1 MSRYE
6 EVTREKAEELKE
18 EEKACE
24 EQFKK
29 EALELQETRR
39 KLEEEKVRLEAQKE
53 CDSLEKEA
61 RQLKEQQGEMIL
73 AEDRIGQA
81 QKAERLWKDL
91 QEFLQGK
98 QILTERKEK
107 LKQLLGEQKKLEQE
121 KAVLKEKVE
130 KAREKKEKALPDL
143 EIQRLRLEEGIALLA
158 GMKTL
163 EEEARKKKKD
173 LEDRNR
179 QLQEDQAKLEKLEKD
194 LKLYEE
200 KREEAA
206 LALSKVKVTA
216 REQDAV
222 QEGYRLWLE
231 LGRRKEEKRKKKRSW
246 NSSVA
251 NRKQKIKK
259 SRNCREKKS
268 RKQPGFWRSRK
279 REKRMRML

>member
-1 MSRYE
+1 
-6 EVTREKAEELKE
+6 
-18 EEKACE
+18 
-24 EQFKK
+24 
-29 EALELQETRR
+29 
-39 KLEEEKVRLEAQKE
+39 
-53 CDSLEKEA
+53 
-61 RQLKEQQGEMIL
+61 MIL

-130 KAREKKEKALPDL
+130 KAREKKEKVLPDL

-231 LGRRKEEKRKKKRSW
+231 LGRRKEEK
-246 NSSVA
+246 
-251 NRKQKIKK
+251 
-259 SRNCREKKS
+259 EKKE
-268 RKQPGFWRSRK
+268 KQIGRAHV
-279 REKRMRML
+279 

>member
-1 MSRYE
+1 M
-6 EVTREKAEELKE
+6 
-18 EEKACE
+18 
-24 EQFKK
+24 
-29 EALELQETRR
+29 
-39 KLEEEKVRLEAQKE
+39 
-53 CDSLEKEA
+53 
-61 RQLKEQQGEMIL
+61 
-73 AEDRIGQA
+73 
-81 QKAERLWKDL
+81 
-91 QEFLQGK
+91 
-98 QILTERKEK
+98 
-107 LKQLLGEQKKLEQE
+107 GEQKKLEQE

-222 QEGYRLWLE
+222 QRDTGFGWSWA
-231 LGRRKEEKRKKKRSW
+231 EEKKKKRKKKRSW